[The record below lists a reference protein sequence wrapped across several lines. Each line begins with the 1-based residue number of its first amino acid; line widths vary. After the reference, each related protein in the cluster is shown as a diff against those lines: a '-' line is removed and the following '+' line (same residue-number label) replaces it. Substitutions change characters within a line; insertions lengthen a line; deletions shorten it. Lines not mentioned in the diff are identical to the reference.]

1 MIAAY
6 ARRQLADRPRRGRL
20 YKARKA
26 AWLPW
31 ASRASGSRSMPKH
44 AGRPPRGEI
53 PPAQAAVGR
62 HMFHWVIQEPRTTR
76 QMVKRLNALK
86 IPTRTGQH
94 PGWPVA
100 RVRWMLSNPL

>member
-1 MIAAY
+1 MAAV
-6 ARRQLADRPRRGRL
+6 GVSGV
-20 YKARKA
+20 
-26 AWLPW
+26 WLPLY
-31 ASRASGSRSMPKH
+31 AQTRRA
-44 AGRPPRGEI
+44 PPRGEI